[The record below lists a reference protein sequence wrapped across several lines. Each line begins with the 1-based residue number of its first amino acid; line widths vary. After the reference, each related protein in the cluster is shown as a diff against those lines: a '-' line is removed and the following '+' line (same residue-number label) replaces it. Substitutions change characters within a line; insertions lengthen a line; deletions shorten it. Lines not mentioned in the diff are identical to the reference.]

1 MHGKWAG
8 GYLKGWPSSLLKLRG
23 QTNYTILSIYK
34 VVWIYRQNY
43 SSVQTAEPH
52 SFLTQTQPPFQSHG
66 KGECPGNSKA
76 GYINTETAVSSKLP
90 WARKQMPMMIC
101 LDSRRSSPDDPGRDN
116 QENSAHSNYIYCK
129 FSRTNAPCLSKMI
142 THKGE
147 ERNLQL
153 YTVLL
158 NRE

>member
-1 MHGKWAG
+1 M
-8 GYLKGWPSSLLKLRG
+8 
-23 QTNYTILSIYK
+23 
-34 VVWIYRQNY
+34 
-43 SSVQTAEPH
+43 
-52 SFLTQTQPPFQSHG
+52 
-66 KGECPGNSKA
+66 
-76 GYINTETAVSSKLP
+76 SSKLP

-101 LDSRRSSPDDPGRDN
+101 LASRRSSPDDPGRDN

-153 YTVLL
+153 YTLHFTLFIPLPFETYGGLHEKSISTISKISRALSSHSGKPPSEVTSHLFQRLGVLL
-158 NRE
+158 AKGNSALILSRAPKSPSSDLDGDQDT